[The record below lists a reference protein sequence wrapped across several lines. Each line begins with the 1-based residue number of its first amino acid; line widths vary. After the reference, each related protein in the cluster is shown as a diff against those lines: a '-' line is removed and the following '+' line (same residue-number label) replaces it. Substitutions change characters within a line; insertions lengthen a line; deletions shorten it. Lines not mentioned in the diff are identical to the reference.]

1 MRAGQ
6 TDEDETHQA
15 TPMIAAQCRIL
26 SLVEAAEDCGRT
38 GSVMAK
44 KKWIQR
50 RVARKELVET
60 VFSRS
65 SRGIAELDL
74 LKFQAEH
81 RAIER
86 VTKRNKRA

>member
-1 MRAGQ
+1 
-6 TDEDETHQA
+6 
-15 TPMIAAQCRIL
+15 MIAAESRIR
-26 SLVEAAEDCGRT
+26 SAVEAARWLGRT
-38 GSVMAK
+38 GSDMAL

>member
-1 MRAGQ
+1 
-6 TDEDETHQA
+6 
-15 TPMIAAQCRIL
+15 MIAAESKIYPR
-26 SLVEAAEDCGRT
+26 VEAAIWLGRRGT
-38 GSVMAK
+38 DMAL

-50 RVARKELVET
+50 RIARKELVET